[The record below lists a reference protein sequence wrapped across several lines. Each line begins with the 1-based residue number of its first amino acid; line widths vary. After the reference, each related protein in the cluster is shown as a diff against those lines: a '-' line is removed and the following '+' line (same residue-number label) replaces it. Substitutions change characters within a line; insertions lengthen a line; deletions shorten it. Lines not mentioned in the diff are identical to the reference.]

1 MAPLPVGGGASLD
14 LATMPRSS
22 GVSEKS
28 LCSYSVSS
36 PGPGVSIPWEI
47 PKENCREEEEGG
59 EKEGRRRRSLCSQ
72 FQSQQR
78 HSGPWQTDNVVMSF
92 LP

>member
-1 MAPLPVGGGASLD
+1 MAALPVGGGASLD
-14 LATMPRSS
+14 LATTPGSS
-22 GVSEKS
+22 GVSETS

-36 PGPGVSIPWEI
+36 PGSGVSIPREI
-47 PKENCREEEEGG
+47 PRENCREEEEGG
-59 EKEGRRRRSLCSQ
+59 EKEGGRRRSLCSQ

-78 HSGPWQTDNVVMSF
+78 HSGPRQRDNVGMSI